1 MPKWQKMSKQNIT
14 VSKVMRNNLFPIA
27 KEGWSYLGY
36 AFVAFILFAIFD
48 LDILELL
55 AFAALLAFAF
65 VFRNPERVL
74 PVFEKESV
82 VSPVDGVVVAIEELS
97 EGEYAYKVEIEGSYM
112 DVAVLRVPLTSEVSS
127 FKVTRGTR
135 LSKQNQL
142 SRILNENAEVVF
154 QDHNANTIKI
164 THRAKQSFDPI
175 KFDMFVTQKFAQGS
189 RYGTALNATTL
200 LYLPQNFR
208 LNINVGTQVK
218 ASETLIGYFS

>member
-112 DVAVLRVPLTSEVSS
+112 DVAVLRVPLTSEVLS